1 MSEPSEQYQRTVDLL
16 DRLVDEVGENETHP
30 YSSLME
36 VLGLLIEHYEAE
48 HVPELTVDQ

>member
-1 MSEPSEQYQRTVDLL
+1 MNEPLEHYQRTVALL
-16 DRLVDEVGENETHP
+16 DRLVDEVGEDETHP

-36 VLGLLIEHYEAE
+36 LIGLLIEHYEAE